1 MQINQLLIQI
11 SQQVKSQQDNPFFA
25 VVKFLSQEVLFCL
38 IIVSRCGGI
47 SGTNS
52 QFFRTA
58 KNAKTASVVEQNRV
72 WLNLFNNEGAFKQA
86 LVGYVTGATN
96 NFEWI

>member
-1 MQINQLLIQI
+1 M
-11 SQQVKSQQDNPFFA
+11 
-25 VVKFLSQEVLFCL
+25 
-38 IIVSRCGGI
+38 SRCG
-47 SGTNS
+47 
-52 QFFRTA
+52 QFQVRILSFRTA

-96 NFEWI
+96 NFDKWMVKRLTQMNL